1 MVMRALV
8 VAVAGLAAA
17 APAAGATPFL
27 RNQLKPCY
35 VSARPDARET
45 VTIDAGGFD
54 PYAPIA
60 VLVDG
65 VQQQEPPPTSD
76 ANGDLRGTVQAP
88 WQPVGQRQFTLQ
100 LADTADPPDML
111 VVTPMVTAL
120 GVSVTPAR
128 AKPSRKVTFSGS
140 GFTEARPLFAHYLF
154 HGRLRKTVRLG
165 FPAPPCGTFQF
176 RARQIPVPHPHTGE
190 WTVVFDQRRRYPA
203 TAPVSDRLIIRVR
216 RVPRSH

>member
-1 MVMRALV
+1 MVIRALV
-8 VAVAGLAAA
+8 VALAGLAVA

-60 VLVDG
+60 VVVDG
-65 VQQQEPPPTSD
+65 VTQQSAVSD
-76 ANGDLRGTVQAP
+76 ANGDLKGTVESP
-88 WQPVGQRQFTLQ
+88 WQPSGQRTFTLE
-100 LADTADPPDML
+100 LADTADPADIL
-111 VVTPMVTAL
+111 VLTPLVTAL
-120 GVSVTPAR
+120 DVAVTPAR
-128 AKPSRKVTFSGS
+128 AKPRRKVRFSGS

-165 FPAPPCGTFQF
+165 LPAPPCGTFRF
-176 RARQIPVPHPHTGE
+176 RARQIPVRHPRTGQ

-203 TAPVSDRLIIRVR
+203 TVPVSDRLIITVR